1 MTEVTVSRTCVKVKR
16 CERFTSGRVGARI
29 KFSFSSEWA
38 GLSKTAVFT
47 NGDTT
52 IDVLNVVDE
61 ITIPHE
67 VLAISGKML
76 KVGFY
81 GFTVDDNGNTKIAIP
96 TVYGSL
102 GIVLKGVDPS
112 GDESTE
118 PSIPVWA
125 QIQSDVSD
133 LDTRV
138 TELEEHGGGGASL
151 TDDDIIECLIDTDML
166 SAVADNDG
174 AILTDENS
182 KILLM

>member
-38 GLSKTAVFT
+38 GLRKTAVFT

-52 IDVLNVVDE
+52 IDVLNVADE

-67 VLAISGKML
+67 VLAISGKTL

-138 TELEEHGGGGASL
+138 TELEEHGGGASL
-151 TDDDIIECLIDTDML
+151 TDDDIIDALYETGIISPATD
-166 SAVADNDG
+166 SSG
-174 AILTDENS
+174 AILLASDNN
-182 KILLM
+182 ILTL

>member
-1 MTEVTVSRTCVKVKR
+1 MTEITINRTCAMLDR
-16 CERFTSGRVGARI
+16 CEQFTSGRVGARI

-81 GFTVDDNGNTKIAIP
+81 GFTVDDSGSTKIAIP

-133 LDTRV
+133 LGTRV
-138 TELEEHGGGGASL
+138 TELEEHGGASL
-151 TDDDIIECLIDTDML
+151 SDDDIIECLIDTDML